1 MKSTLITIAIFIG
14 MLASSDG
21 FTQEWGVL
29 RCSSR
34 LLHRE
39 EIRWF
44 NSNGPN
50 NPIKLI
56 RTFNYPATV
65 MDERHAYPIGFIT
78 VKHTGCGIN
87 AETKLRWG
95 GPRSRY
101 VGLKFVSAPGECI
114 NSVVEIYS
122 KWGCSYHI
130 ENSYEPTRQYIYALR
145 IFNKFKFYPQ
155 NSKIKRTWCLSYSS
169 KQSTVNLLSFTLF
182 SHRWHSVCGASPKFG
197 DSVRHKQK
205 SNKQ

>member
-1 MKSTLITIAIFIG
+1 MNKKQTANMKSTLITIAIVIG

-87 AETKLRWG
+87 AEAKLRWG

-114 NSVVEIYS
+114 NSVVEIHS
-122 KWGCSYHI
+122 K
-130 ENSYEPTRQYIYALR
+130 
-145 IFNKFKFYPQ
+145 
-155 NSKIKRTWCLSYSS
+155 
-169 KQSTVNLLSFTLF
+169 
-182 SHRWHSVCGASPKFG
+182 
-197 DSVRHKQK
+197 
-205 SNKQ
+205 